1 MYNDLIKTYQKITRI
16 FRDLIIFTIIAIFT
30 FVLAIVFIFDAF
42 EKLVELTRK
51 YEIVEIDELITLLAG
66 LSFAFSIFSFLRWK
80 ELRHETIKRKQV
92 EEELNNRN
100 KDLEILNTITQAVH
114 QSFDLKEVYR
124 IALDQV
130 IELDNVDLA
139 CIYLVYEAKNVAVM
153 QDQRNFPE
161 EFLQR
166 AGVIPYPKGATWKVI
181 STGKI
186 SNVKNAQTD
195 PDVGPAGRD
204 LGFRSMLGIPI
215 NLEGKTIGVI
225 WLLSYKEYL
234 FTTREEG
241 LLVSIGNHIATAIA
255 KAKLYG
261 ELSKKSRYETIISAV
276 TRSVHQSIELQE
288 VLENAVDAMSKN
300 ISGVEHVAIHLVE
313 GEEAVIKAHR
323 GHPDWFVE
331 RVRRIP
337 YPKGFTWKTIIEGKP
352 RYCPDVDQDT
362 VIGPA
367 GREVGTKSYLSMPI
381 HDEVKTVGCINV
393 HSFRKNAFDEEELK
407 LLEIVAR
414 QIETAIKNAQHAEV
428 LRESED
434 RFRTMADTAPVM
446 IWMSGPDKLCN
457 YFNKV
462 WLEFTGRTM
471 KQEMGNGW
479 AEGVHPNDLQ
489 CCLDTYA
496 TAFDDRRDF
505 KMDYRL
511 RRFDGE
517 YRWIIDAGIPRFTH
531 DGRFA
536 GYIGSAIDVTE
547 RKRSEEGLRILNT
560 IMEAVHRSSDLKE
573 VFNIALD
580 KVRELTDIDVVG
592 IYLVDEATN
601 EAILEAHRGYTD
613 IYIERAGRIPYPK
626 GVTWKVINSGEIY
639 VVQDVSTDP
648 YVGPAGKE
656 SGFQS
661 FMSVPIKMGDNVIGA
676 IHFHS
681 YKKNKFG
688 KWEMEAFSSIGTQI
702 AIAVAKAKQREDLQL
717 ANEDLSVLNTI
728 ATSVHKSFN
737 LQEIYNVALDT
748 VLDITDFDILMVYL
762 VDENTNEAVLQAYR
776 GLTEDYIKRAG
787 RIAYP
792 KGVTWRVI
800 NSGELTLIDDIQ
812 KDPDLGPA
820 GRLLGHHTMLIV
832 PIKHEEKAIGII
844 VFASRRVLEFSSRD
858 ISVLNAIGN
867 QIGTAILQARLY
879 EKELIQREQI
889 EALQVVSQS
898 ITSELDYSAVLQNI
912 AEHALRFAGG
922 KFSFIVVKEGEGIFR
937 TKALAGE
944 DDSYATDLH
953 AWIDINK
960 DLPYECVNFKKCIL
974 TKSPVVVSDVQT
986 QFTNEFWRKELTK
999 RGINSLAV
1007 VPLIYKGNVTGVLAL
1022 YSTESSAYDQTK
1034 LGLLVSFA
1042 DQAAIA
1048 IGNARLYEETKKQSE
1063 QLRALYEDLDR
1074 RNRDLEILNTITQ
1087 AVHRSFNLDEVYNVA
1102 LDAVIGLE
1110 NVDMAI
1116 VYLVDE
1122 DRKEAIVQAHR
1133 NFPEDYMRRARRIP
1147 YPKGITWKVINTGEM
1162 INIEDAQK
1170 NPEIGAAGR
1179 ELGHHSLLGVP
1190 ILLEGK
1196 AAGVI
1201 WFLSY
1206 KERKFTERE
1215 ANLLSTL
1222 GNQISIAIAKAR
1234 LYRDLKKTNEK
1245 LKELD
1250 AMKDEFISMSSHE
1263 LRTPMSA
1270 IKGYVSMLL
1279 ESDFGELPTEA
1290 KEALT
1295 DVNTATQ
1302 RLISLIN
1309 DIVDVSRIEQGRLE
1323 LKILE
1328 FDLGE
1333 ICQEVLDNLTP
1344 ISQEKGIKLAY
1355 QKSTEVGRPFVS
1367 ADMNKVMQVLTNLVG
1382 NALKFTGK
1390 GGVTI
1395 THRFDND
1402 LIITDVIDTGA
1413 GIPSQDREFLFQKF
1427 QQLNKTLSGNRL
1439 EGTGLGLYISRELVR
1454 AMGGDL
1460 WLERSEIGEGST
1472 FSCSLLMAKAMES

>member
-381 HDEVKTVGCINV
+381 RDEVKTVGCINV
-393 HSFRKNAFDEEELK
+393 HSFRKNSFDEEEIK
-407 LLEIVAR
+407 LLEIVAQ
-414 QIETAIKNAQHAEV
+414 QIETAIKNAQHAEA
-428 LRESED
+428 LRESEE
-434 RFRTMADTAPVM
+434 RFRNMADTAPVM
-446 IWMSGPDKLCN
+446 IWMSAPDKLCN

-462 WLEFTGRTM
+462 WLEFTGRTVE
-471 KQEMGNGW
+471 QEMGNGW
-479 AEGVHPNDLQ
+479 TEGVHPDDLQ
-489 CCLDTYA
+489 RCLDTYF

-517 YRWIIDAGIPRFTH
+517 YRWIIDAGTPRFMH
-531 DGRFA
+531 DGGFA
-536 GYIGSAIDVTE
+536 GYIGSAIDVAE
-547 RKRSEEGLRILNT
+547 RKHIEDELKTLNA

-580 KVRELTDIDVVG
+580 KVRELTDIDIVG
-592 IYLVDEATN
+592 IYLVDEGTN
-601 EAILEAHRGYTD
+601 EAMLEAHRGYPD

-626 GVTWKVINSGEIY
+626 GVTWKVINSGENY

-648 YVGPAGKE
+648 YVGPVGKE
-656 SGFQS
+656 SRFQS
-661 FMSVPIKMGDNVIGA
+661 FMSVPIKMVDKVIGA

-688 KWEMEAFSSIGTQI
+688 KREIELFSSIGTQI

-717 ANEDLSVLNTI
+717 ANEDLSVLNAI
-728 ATSVHKSFN
+728 ATSIHKSLN
-737 LQEIYNVALDT
+737 LQELYNIALDT
-748 VLDITDFDILMVYL
+748 VLEITAFDIIMIYL

-787 RIAYP
+787 RIPYP
-792 KGVTWRVI
+792 KGVTWKVI

-812 KDPDLGPA
+812 KDPNLGPA
-820 GRLLGHHTMLIV
+820 GRVLGHHTMLIV
-832 PIKHEEKAIGII
+832 PIKQEEKAIGII
-844 VFASRRVLEFSSRD
+844 GFASLKVLELSSRE
-858 ISVLNAIGN
+858 ISVLNAIGS
-867 QIGTAILQARLY
+867 QIGTAIVQARLY
-879 EKELIQREQI
+879 EK
-889 EALQVVSQS
+889 SQ
-898 ITSELDYSAVLQNI
+898 N
-912 AEHALRFAGG
+912 
-922 KFSFIVVKEGEGIFR
+922 
-937 TKALAGE
+937 
-944 DDSYATDLH
+944 
-953 AWIDINK
+953 
-960 DLPYECVNFKKCIL
+960 
-974 TKSPVVVSDVQT
+974 
-986 QFTNEFWRKELTK
+986 
-999 RGINSLAV
+999 
-1007 VPLIYKGNVTGVLAL
+1007 
-1022 YSTESSAYDQTK
+1022 
-1034 LGLLVSFA
+1034 
-1042 DQAAIA
+1042 
-1048 IGNARLYEETKKQSE
+1048 QSE
-1063 QLRALYEDLDR
+1063 ELRALYEDLDR

-1087 AVHRSFNLDEVYNVA
+1087 AVHQSFNLDEVYNVA
-1102 LDAVIGLE
+1102 LDAVISLE

-1116 VYLVDE
+1116 IYLVDD

-1133 NFPEDYMRRARRIP
+1133 NFPEDYLQKARRIP

-1170 NPEIGAAGR
+1170 DPEIGPAGR

-1206 KERKFTERE
+1206 KERKFAERE

-1250 AMKDEFISMSSHE
+1250 VMKDEFVSMSSHE

-1270 IKGYVSMLL
+1270 IAGYVSMLF
-1279 ESDFGELPTEA
+1279 EGDFGELPSEA
-1290 KEALT
+1290 KDALT

-1302 RLISLIN
+1302 RLISLVN
-1309 DIVDVSRIEQGRLE
+1309 DILDVSRIEQGRLE

-1355 QKSTEVGRPFVS
+1355 QKSAEVVRPLVS
-1367 ADMNKVMQVLTNLVG
+1367 ADMNKVMQVLNNLVG
-1382 NALKFTGK
+1382 NALKFTQK
-1390 GGVTI
+1390 GEVII
-1395 THRFDND
+1395 THRFDGN
-1402 LIITDVIDTGA
+1402 LIITDVIDTGV
-1413 GIPSQDREFLFQKF
+1413 GISSQDQQFLFQKF
-1427 QQLNKTLSGNRL
+1427 QQLDKTLSGNRL
-1439 EGTGLGLYISRELVR
+1439 GGTGLGLYFSRELVR
-1454 AMGGDL
+1454 AMDGDL

-1472 FSCSLLMAKAMES
+1472 FSFSLSRAKAMGS